1 MNWWWWPIGFRVGHY
16 LSNPSGRVMYHWVYW
31 GWVTKNTCYSM
42 GYSWG
47 GTIGCWLAG
56 AKSKTK
62 CGLIC
67 VSVCICLSF
76 DSFWI
81 IKWTPF
87 KFEVLFGSHNGSQRK
102 KDLKFED
109 NQKLLLGFSMIFFI
123 EATFFKRAWNI

>member
-1 MNWWWWPIGFRVGHY
+1 MNWWWWPIGFGLGYY
-16 LSNPSGRVMYHWVYW
+16 LSNPSGRVVYHWF
-31 GWVTKNTCYSM
+31 VTKNTCYGSM
-42 GYSWG
+42 SYSWG
-47 GTIGCWLAG
+47 GTIGCWVVG

-62 CGLIC
+62 CGVIC
-67 VSVCICLSF
+67 VSFWIGLSF

-109 NQKLLLGFSMIFFI
+109 NQKLLLGFSLIFFCGNV
-123 EATFFKRAWNI
+123 F